1 VAFRTK
7 KIGTSF
13 RTYYSKAF
21 FINEKMALGPL
32 HSKAPLPL
40 CVEMGF
46 YGDIL
51 WESRFNIE
59 INVGAHF
66 Y

>member
-21 FINEKMALGPL
+21 INEKIALGPPIGPL

-46 YGDIL
+46 YGDIF
-51 WESRFNIE
+51 WESRCNIE
-59 INVGAHF
+59 INV
-66 Y
+66 